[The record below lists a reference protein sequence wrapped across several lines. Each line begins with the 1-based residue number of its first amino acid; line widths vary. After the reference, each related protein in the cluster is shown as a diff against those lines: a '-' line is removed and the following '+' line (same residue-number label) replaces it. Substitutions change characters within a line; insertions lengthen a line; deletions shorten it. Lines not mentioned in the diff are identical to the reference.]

1 MWSVMFSVCFNCIL
15 ICELQL
21 EEMRDE
27 YILKLKLRDGAVN
40 LAQALSSQP
49 SKAAK
54 EKLQEV
60 RCEQKDLLEV
70 VCVYSLEWG
79 TLRKCV

>member
-1 MWSVMFSVCFNCIL
+1 MCAYICI
-15 ICELQL
+15 LQL

-27 YILKLKLRDGAVN
+27 YILKLKLRDGAIN

-70 VCVYSLEWG
+70 VCIFRMWY
-79 TLRKCV
+79 TKYMMHFYT

>member
-1 MWSVMFSVCFNCIL
+1 
-15 ICELQL
+15 
-21 EEMRDE
+21 MRDE
-27 YILKLKLRDGAVN
+27 YILKLKLRDGAIN

-60 RCEQKDLLEV
+60 RSEQKDLLEV
-70 VCVYSLEWG
+70 ISKFMMHMYKWPVYMYV
-79 TLRKCV
+79 TRKP

>member
-1 MWSVMFSVCFNCIL
+1 MCAYL
-15 ICELQL
+15 CELQL

-27 YILKLKLRDGAVN
+27 YILKLKLRDGAIN

-70 VCVYSLEWG
+70 VCVFIRLSI
-79 TLRKCV
+79 